1 MIKTEKTKQLLMN
14 TILRLL
20 EQHGGLACFELT
32 YRMKFCEGGTT
43 TNYDRRR
50 IVRYLLLLR
59 NLDKV
64 EFDKTTKIWSL
75 RWLKRAAG

>member
-1 MIKTEKTKQLLMN
+1 
-14 TILRLL
+14 
-20 EQHGGLACFELT
+20 
-32 YRMKFCEGGTT
+32 MKFCEGGTT

-75 RWLKRAAG
+75 RWLKRAVR